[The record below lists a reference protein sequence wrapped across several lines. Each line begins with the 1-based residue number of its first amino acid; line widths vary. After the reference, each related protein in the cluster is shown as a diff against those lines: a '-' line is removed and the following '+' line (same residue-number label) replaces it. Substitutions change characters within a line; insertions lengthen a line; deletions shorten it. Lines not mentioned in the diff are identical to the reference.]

1 MKTSAEK
8 SVVIELNH
16 DWIPGVSLLFQ
27 KGVTV
32 DAQTGCSVQAF
43 LCDQLGLSRE
53 YVEARIQTIM
63 LNGKIVDD
71 PKTAAIQSGGVLS
84 LSAAIP
90 GLLGATLRTGSYYAA
105 MRSQISW
112 KGGAPTSGGGQG
124 TFVIKLFNILI
135 NEVGTRLLRRGVWV
149 QAADLASL
157 MIEQREWLHANG
169 AKIFVDDS
177 DADLERLSQTAWGSG
192 SVFFRIRRSRG

>member
-8 SVVIELNH
+8 SVVIEVDH
-16 DWIPGVSLLFQ
+16 DWIPGVSLFFQ

-32 DAQTGCSVQAF
+32 DVQTGCSVQAF

-53 YVEARIQTIM
+53 YVEGRIQTIM
-63 LNGKIVDD
+63 LNGKVVDD
-71 PKTAAIQSGGVLS
+71 PKTAAIQPGGGLS
-84 LSAAIP
+84 LSAAMP

-112 KGGAPTSGGGQG
+112 QGGAPTSGGGQG
-124 TFVIKLFNILI
+124 TFVLKLFNILI
-135 NEVGTRLLRRGVWV
+135 NEVGMRLLRRGVWV

-157 MIEQREWLHANG
+157 IIEQREWLHANG
-169 AKIFVDDS
+169 AKIFVDGS
-177 DADLERLSQTAWGSG
+177 DADLERLSRTAWRSG
-192 SVFFRIRRSRG
+192 SIFFKIRGSRD

>member
-8 SVVIELNH
+8 SAVLELDQ
-16 DWIPGVSLLFQ
+16 DWIPGVSLFFQ

-32 DAQTGCSVQAF
+32 DVQTGCSVQTF

-63 LNGKIVDD
+63 LNGKVVDD
-71 PKTAAIQSGGVLS
+71 PKTAAIQPGGVLS
-84 LSAAIP
+84 LSAAMP

-112 KGGAPTSGGGQG
+112 KGGAPTSGGKRG
-124 TFVIKLFNILI
+124 TFVLKLFNILI
-135 NEVGTRLLRRGVWV
+135 HEVGPRLLRRGIWV
-149 QAADLASL
+149 QAEELVSL
-157 MIEQREWLHANG
+157 MIEQREWLHANR
-169 AKIFVDDS
+169 AKLFVDGS
-177 DADLERLSQTAWGSG
+177 DTDLERLSQTAWGSG
-192 SVFFRIRRSRG
+192 SISFKIRGSRG